1 MKDNPLVW
9 IRALLIRATEKAVL
23 IQPANQEFQYWLPKS
38 QVQNL
43 DEVRAECEEELYG
56 DWLVKEW
63 IVGKNGIPTV
73 EETGKEESPF

>member
-9 IRALLIRATEKAVL
+9 VRACLIRSTEKAVL
-23 IQPANQEFQYWLPKS
+23 IQPANQESQYWLPKS

-43 DEVRAECEEELYG
+43 DEVMAECEGELYG

-63 IVGKNGIPTV
+63 IVNKAGIPTV
-73 EETGKEESPF
+73 EETGR